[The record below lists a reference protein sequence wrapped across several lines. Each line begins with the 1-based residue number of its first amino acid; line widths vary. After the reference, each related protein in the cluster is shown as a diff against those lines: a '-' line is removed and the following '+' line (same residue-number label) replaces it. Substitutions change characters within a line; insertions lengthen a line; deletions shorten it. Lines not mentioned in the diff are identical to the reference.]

1 MVDLERRVVVAD
13 GLEVR
18 EIAGDG
24 RATPRLV
31 GYAAVF
37 NSLSEVLP
45 SDKGTFREVIRPG
58 AFRDT
63 LAKGAD
69 VRLLINHEG
78 LPLARTK
85 SGTMRLAEDAR
96 GLKMEADLDP
106 EDPDAKAVLGK
117 IKRGDLSQMSFG
129 FVTRA
134 DHWRQESG
142 GLVRD
147 LLGVDLLDVSVVTYP
162 AYQATDVAA
171 RSLAQHLA
179 QTLPEAPQAG
189 LPVDVAMDRL
199 TVAESL
205 RAVSTRPNAGMA
217 AAARDG
223 LRLHEAGRSGDGL
236 KPETV
241 RRAGIISRREALT
254 PDHVIEM
261 AAGFERHAVDRK
273 PGWDKA
279 GEETPGYVEWQLWG
293 GDAGRDWSRSKAAAI
308 KAERS

>member
-18 EIAGDG
+18 EIAADG
-24 RATPRLV
+24 QATPRLV

-37 NSLSEVLP
+37 NSLSEMLP

-85 SGTMRLAEDAR
+85 SGTMRLSEDAR

-106 EDPDAKAVLGK
+106 NDPDAKSVLGK
-117 IKRGDLSQMSFG
+117 IRRGDLSQMSFG

-179 QTLPEAPQAG
+179 QAAPEAIQAG
-189 LPVDVAMDRL
+189 LSVDVAMDRL

-236 KPETV
+236 PETV

-254 PDHVIEM
+254 PQHVIEM
-261 AAGFERHAVDRK
+261 AAWFARHATDRK

-279 GEETPGYVEWQLWG
+279 GEETHGFTAWQLWG
-293 GDAGRDWSRSKAAAI
+293 GDAGRDWSKAKAEAI

>member
-18 EIAGDG
+18 EIAADG

-37 NSLSEVLP
+37 NSLSEMLP

-96 GLKMEADLDP
+96 GLRMEADLDP
-106 EDPDAKAVLGK
+106 EDIDAKAVLGK

-179 QTLPEAPQAG
+179 QTLPETAQAG
-189 LPVDVAMDRL
+189 LSVDVAMDRL

-223 LRLHEAGRSGDGL
+223 LRLHEAGRSGDVR
-236 KPETV
+236 PETV

-254 PDHVIEM
+254 PDHVITM
-261 AAGFERHAVDRK
+261 AAWFARHAVDRK
-273 PGWDKA
+273 VGWDKS
-279 GEETPGYVEWQLWG
+279 GEETPGYVAWQLWG
-293 GDAGRDWSRSKAAAI
+293 GDAGRDWSRSKAEAI

>member
-18 EIAGDG
+18 EIAADG
-24 RATPRLV
+24 RATPQLV

-37 NSLSEVLP
+37 NSLSEMLP

-63 LAKGAD
+63 LARGAD

-85 SGTMRLAEDAR
+85 SGTMRLSEDAR

-117 IKRGDLSQMSFG
+117 IRRGDLSQMSFG

-189 LPVDVAMDRL
+189 LSVDVAMDRL

-223 LRLHEAGRSGDGL
+223 LRLHEAGRSGDVR
-236 KPETV
+236 PETV

-261 AAGFERHAVDRK
+261 AAWFARHAVDRK

-279 GEETPGYVEWQLWG
+279 GEETPGYVAWQLWG
-293 GDAGRDWSRSKAAAI
+293 GDAGRKWSQPKAEAI

>member
-1 MVDLERRVVVAD
+1 
-13 GLEVR
+13 
-18 EIAGDG
+18 
-24 RATPRLV
+24 
-31 GYAAVF
+31 
-37 NSLSEVLP
+37 
-45 SDKGTFREVIRPG
+45 VIRPG

-63 LAKGAD
+63 LARGAD

-106 EDPDAKAVLGK
+106 DDPEAKAVLGK

-134 DHWRQESG
+134 DHWRHESG

-179 QTLPEAPQAG
+179 QTLPEAARAG

-199 TVAESL
+199 ARAESL

-223 LRLHEAGRSGDGL
+223 LRLHKAGRSGDGL
-236 KPETV
+236 KLETV
-241 RRAGIISRREALT
+241 RRAKIISRREALT
-254 PDHVIEM
+254 TDHVIEM
-261 AAGFERHAVDRK
+261 AAWFARHATDRK

-279 GEETPGYVEWQLWG
+279 GEETPGYTAWQLWG
-293 GDAGRDWSRSKAAAI
+293 GDAGRDWSKAKAEAI